1 MLMKLAEDTEIKN
14 YKDTLSNGLTV
25 ITVEMPHIHTLE
37 VAMFIRAG
45 LRFENKINNGISHFL
60 EHMMFRGNEK
70 YPDSILLNRE
80 FENIGRDLRAST
92 LSEHTW
98 YGFTPHVSKLEK
110 GMEVFAEFF
119 RNPTFPSIEKERD
132 VILEEYLEEINAE
145 GKNIDINNIACSV
158 MYENDPLALTTI
170 GTEETIRNINI
181 AMLKEYFQKYCNV
194 GNMVLAGAGAISH
207 DNFLSLA
214 EKYFESLPVHGT
226 AVPKN
231 YFSYNK
237 APVQDDMRL
246 IYQEDDDSQFQLQ
259 ISFHALSYNHPD
271 FHALGLINRMF
282 DDGVTSRLQR
292 ALREEGGMAYTVEC
306 RATSLSDIGTFDF
319 DLTVSPDKICLAAEI
334 LMKEIKLFLDQGP
347 DENELRH
354 VKQRANFD
362 LDFDI
367 DDPYKQLVRY
377 GFSELFS
384 NPISVEDEKSL
395 NNSVSID
402 DIRRVAKMVFTVEKM
417 NVILLG
423 PDQPEIR
430 KQLETFFNDLTLCT
444 STSSN
449 KPTKICSFIE
459 L

>member
-1 MLMKLAEDTEIKN
+1 MKIAEDTEIKN
-14 YKDTLSNGLTV
+14 YKDTLSNGLAV
-25 ITVEMPHIHTLE
+25 VTVEMPHIHTVE

-60 EHMMFRGNEK
+60 EHMMFRGNKK

-80 FENIGRDLRAST
+80 FEKIGRDLRAST

-98 YGFTPHVSKLEK
+98 YGFTPHFSKLEK
-110 GMEVFAEFF
+110 GVEVFAEFF
-119 RNPTFPSIEKERD
+119 RNPTFPCIEMERE
-132 VILEEYLEEINAE
+132 VILEEYLEEIDAD

-170 GTEETIRNINI
+170 GTEKSIRNINI
-181 AMLKEYFQKYCNV
+181 EMLNEYFQKYYNV
-194 GNMVLAGAGAISH
+194 ENMILVGAGAIAH
-207 DNFLSLA
+207 DHFLSLA
-214 EKYFESLPVHGT
+214 EKYFESLPIRGT
-226 AVPKN
+226 AIPKK
-231 YFSYNK
+231 YFSFNEPP
-237 APVQDDMRL
+237 AQDSMRL

-259 ISFHALSYNHPD
+259 ISFHALAYNHPD
-271 FHALGLINRMF
+271 FYALGLINRMF

-292 ALREEGGMAYTVEC
+292 ALREEKGMAYTVEC

-319 DLTVSPDKICLAAEI
+319 DLTVSPDKICQAAEI
-334 LMKEIKLFLDQGP
+334 LLREVKLFIDNGP
-347 DENELRH
+347 DENELSH

-367 DDPYKQLVRY
+367 DDPYKQLIRY
-377 GFSELFS
+377 GFSELYS
-384 NPISVEDEKSL
+384 DPISVEEEKIR

-430 KQLETFFNDLTLCT
+430 KQLETFYNNLNLCSFT
-444 STSSN
+444 S
-449 KPTKICSFIE
+449 KAPTQLCSFIE

>member
-1 MLMKLAEDTEIKN
+1 MKLAEDTEIKS
-14 YKDTLSNGLTV
+14 YKNTLSNGLTV

-37 VAMFIRAG
+37 IAMFIRAG
-45 LRFENKINNGISHFL
+45 LRFENISNNGISHFL

-70 YPDSILLNRE
+70 YSDSILLNRE

-98 YGFTPHVSKLEK
+98 YGFIPHVSKLEK

-119 RNPTFPSIEKERD
+119 RQPTFPNIEMEREI
-132 VILEEYLEEINAE
+132 ILEEYLEDINAD
-145 GKNIDINNIACSV
+145 GNNIDINNIACSI
-158 MYENDPLALTTI
+158 MYENDPLAMNTI
-170 GTEETIRNINI
+170 GTEESIQAINI
-181 AMLKEYFQKYCNV
+181 EMLHDYFKKNYNMK
-194 GNMVLAGAGAISH
+194 NMVLAGAGAISH
-207 DNFLSLA
+207 DKFLSLA
-214 EKYFESLPVHGT
+214 KKYFEPLPVRGA
-226 AVPKN
+226 AVPKDI
-231 YFSYNK
+231 FEYND
-237 APVQDDMRL
+237 APVQDNLRL

-259 ISFHALSYNHPD
+259 ISFHALSYNNPD
-271 FHALGLINRMF
+271 FYVLGLINRMF

-292 ALREEGGMAYTVEC
+292 ALREERGMVYTVEC

-319 DLTVSPDKICLAAEI
+319 DLTVSPDKLCFAAEI
-334 LMKEIKLFLDQGP
+334 LMKEVKLFLDIGP
-347 DENELRH
+347 DENELNH

-377 GFSELFS
+377 GFSELYS
-384 NPISVEDEKSL
+384 YPISVEEEKSK
-395 NNSVSID
+395 NNSVSME

-430 KQLETFFNDLTLCT
+430 KQLETYFNSITLCP
-444 STSSN
+444 STT
-449 KPTKICSFIE
+449 KVHPTNYSFVE

>member
-1 MLMKLAEDTEIKN
+1 MKIAEDTEIKN

-25 ITVEMPHIHTLE
+25 VTVEMPHIHTLE

-45 LRFENKINNGISHFL
+45 LRFENKKNNGISHFL

-110 GMEVFAEFF
+110 GIEVFAEFF
-119 RNPTFPSIEKERD
+119 KNPTFPCIEMERE

-170 GTEETIRNINI
+170 GTDESIRSINVE
-181 AMLKEYFQKYCNV
+181 MLKEYFQKHCNA
-194 GNMVLAGAGAISH
+194 GNMILAGAGAISH
-207 DNFLSLA
+207 DHFISLA
-214 EKYFESLPVHGT
+214 EKYFESLPVRGT
-226 AVPKN
+226 AIPKN
-231 YFSYNK
+231 YFSFNE
-237 APVQDDMRL
+237 APVQDSMRL
-246 IYQEDDDSQFQLQ
+246 VYQEDDDSQFQFQ
-259 ISFHALSYNHPD
+259 ISFHALAYNHPD
-271 FHALGLINRMF
+271 FYALGLINRMF

-292 ALREEGGMAYTVEC
+292 ALREERGMAYTVEC

-334 LMKEIKLFLDQGP
+334 LMKEIKSFLDKGP
-347 DENELRH
+347 NEDELNH

-384 NPISVEDEKSL
+384 DPVSVEEEKSK
-395 NNSVSID
+395 NNSVLID

-430 KQLETFFNDLTLCT
+430 TQLETYFNNMTICA
-444 STSSN
+444 STS
-449 KPTKICSFIE
+449 KTPTKLCSFIE